1 MRSNAMKTCAVGA
14 MVVGG
19 ALSMTQT
26 ASAGLTWL
34 ESATAG
40 VSSSYIAAVPSDG
53 SDNIPLWANAAG
65 LPVLGS
71 ESNAGNSVSYG
82 NLGSAYI
89 TSVSNGSGFSAGYA
103 YTGSTDGGF
112 MTSGCRLFEVSGS
125 ESISITL
132 TRPTNGYSQIEFAR
146 WDTTSNSWDYFLTYT
161 LDSGSTPYTYSTVLS
176 AGRYSLTFTAQTNV
190 GPTNAY
196 TGEFISFVP
205 APGAL
210 ALLGAAGLA
219 GSRRRR

>member
-1 MRSNAMKTCAVGA
+1 MRSNMMKTCAMGA
-14 MVVGG
+14 MLFGG
-19 ALSMTQT
+19 TLGTSQT

-40 VSSSYIAAVPSDG
+40 ASHSYIAAVPSDG
-53 SDNIPLWANAAG
+53 SDNIPVWANAEG
-65 LPVLGS
+65 LPVTGS
-71 ESNAGNSVSYG
+71 ESLAGKSVSYG

-132 TRPTNGYSQIEFAR
+132 TRPTNGYSLITFAR
-146 WDTTSNSWDYFLTYT
+146 WDTTSNWWDYFLTYT

-176 AGRYSLTFTAQTNV
+176 AGRYSLTFIAQTNV

-205 APGAL
+205 APGAI
-210 ALLGAAGLA
+210 AMLGAAGIM
-219 GSRRRR
+219 GRRRRN